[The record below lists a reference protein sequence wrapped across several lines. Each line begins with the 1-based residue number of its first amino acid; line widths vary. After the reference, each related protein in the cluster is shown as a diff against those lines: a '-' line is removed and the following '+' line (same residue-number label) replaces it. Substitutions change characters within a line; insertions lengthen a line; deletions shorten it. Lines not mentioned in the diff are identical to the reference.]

1 MISRKITVN
10 HNEKK
15 YEIKLL
21 IDDDVL
27 NYSIL
32 KDFIIS
38 EVVRELC
45 GDAYTYMTR
54 NGNTIEVRYYN
65 DNMALT
71 IDDEELLTEGE

>member
-1 MISRKITVN
+1 MICRKITVN
-10 HNEKK
+10 YHEKK

-38 EVVRELC
+38 EIIRELC
-45 GDAYTYMTR
+45 GNTHTYMTR

-71 IDDEELLTEGE
+71 IEDEELLTEGE